1 MSVRLAW
8 VRRTSLLAGVAVAIS
23 MTPTAALP
31 AAPGPVGDLHVESVD
46 VASYPKLSAIIAAPR
61 DLTSEVMSRGSFT
74 VLEGTAGR
82 PATAEALP
90 VADLAVVLMIDTSGS
105 MKGAAMLSARHA
117 AQSFA
122 AAMPLQVRIAVVGF
136 GTVPTVYS
144 PFSTDRTKTS
154 AALGSLK
161 VRGETSLHDALITG
175 SKLFGSAAPT
185 VGARRVIVLLTD
197 GGDTASKATIA
208 QAAKALRDSG
218 VELSAIALTT
228 RESDTAA
235 LTVLATSVRGAVVP
249 AADAAALNNVFSGVA
264 NTVLRHYKVSW
275 TSTAHGST
283 DVTMEL
289 QVDGRAWRAV
299 RATAFPIPAAAGPT
313 TIASI
318 APIPSP
324 TPTPIPALVVH
335 RAGPADSGRRWLF
348 SGLGAGF
355 LALLLGLGVLLWPRP
370 PRRRLAVELGMRP
383 QKDLSGFSKSLIE
396 ATRAYFQRHGRG
408 QRLAGLLER
417 AGMTIDAPTA
427 AVLAGVIGVC
437 GFAVGLALDGI
448 FGATMLGCFAVACC
462 YLAVKSRADRR
473 SKSFRDQ
480 FESSL
485 QMIIN
490 SLKSGYGVS
499 QAIETVARESE
510 SPTSD
515 EFRRIVT
522 ESALGMDQIRAL
534 ESCGRRTDCEEL
546 LWVAESMEV
555 NRDVGGNLSEVLSG
569 IANTVRSRIRLAR
582 HVHTVSAE
590 GRISAKILF
599 IMPLLAMAFQLL
611 VNRPAFSQLFHG
623 TGLVFL
629 ICAGISMLVG
639 YFWTTRIVRVKF

>member
-1 MSVRLAW
+1 MRTPLLLRFASALACVGFAFSMS
-8 VRRTSLLAGVAVAIS
+8 
-23 MTPTAALP
+23 PTAALS
-31 AAPGPVGDLHVESVD
+31 AAPSPAGDLQVERLD
-46 VASYPKLSAIIAAPR
+46 VGSYPELSAVMSPPR
-61 DLTSEVMSRGSFT
+61 DLTSEAVRQGSFT
-74 VLEGTAGR
+74 VLEGTAKR
-82 PATAEALP
+82 PARVEALP
-90 VADLAVVLMIDTSGS
+90 AADLAVVMMIDTSGS
-105 MKGAAMLSARHA
+105 MRGGAIVSARRA
-117 AQSFA
+117 AQSFVS
-122 AAMPLQVRIAVVGF
+122 AMPAGVRIAVVGF

-144 PFSTDRTKTS
+144 PFSTDRSKTT

-175 SKLFGSAAPT
+175 SKLFGAARPAA
-185 VGARRVIVLLTD
+185 GAKRVIVLLTD
-197 GGDTASKATIA
+197 GGDTSSKATIA

-218 VELSAIALTT
+218 VQLSAIALTT

-264 NTVLRHYKVSW
+264 NSVLRQYKISW

-283 DVTMEL
+283 DLTLEL
-289 QVDGRAWRAV
+289 QVDGRTWRAV
-299 RATAFPIPAAAGPT
+299 RVTEFPTLAAAGPT
-313 TIASI
+313 TVVSI
-318 APIPSP
+318 VPNP
-324 TPTPIPALVVH
+324 TPVPAQRVR
-335 RAGPADSGRRWLF
+335 RAGPVDSGRQWLF

-355 LALLLGLGVLLWPRP
+355 VSLLLGLGVLLWPRP
-370 PRRRLAVELGMRP
+370 PRRRLAVELGVRP

-396 ATRAYFQRHGRG
+396 ATRTYFRRHGRG
-408 QRLAGLLER
+408 ERLAGLLER

-427 AVLAGVIGVC
+427 AVLAGAIGIC
-437 GFAVGLALDGI
+437 SFAAGLVFGSVFLAVVFGI
-448 FGATMLGCFAVACC
+448 FGIAVC
-462 YLAVKSRADRR
+462 YFAVKSRADRR

-480 FESSL
+480 FEASL
-485 QMIIN
+485 QIIIN

-515 EFRRIVT
+515 EFRRVVT
-522 ESALGMDQIRAL
+522 ETALGMDQIRAL
-534 ESCGRRTDCEEL
+534 ESCGRRTGCEEL

-555 NRDVGGNLSEVLSG
+555 NRDIGGNLSEILSG
-569 IANTVRSRIRLAR
+569 IANTIRSRIRLAR
-582 HVHTVSAE
+582 QVHAISAE
-590 GRISAKILF
+590 GRISAKILLV
-599 IMPLLAMAFQLL
+599 MPFVGTAIQLA

-629 ICAGISMLVG
+629 VGAGISMLIG